1 MGYQLNVL
9 QQHSAKCANPLERPA
24 VENIP
29 EVYEYR
35 DRLLAGILDTI
46 LEPGFTINSDCVFSG
61 RAGLAYALLQHDV
74 SAEKLKEH
82 KFKSLEDALSFFL
95 SSTVSWGQIHRQQ
108 CSLMH
113 GRLGILT
120 VATLTRWREG
130 NADENVFK
138 ELREIEE
145 LYKIPAG
152 VHKGYELGEG
162 CTWGREMSA
171 YTIKHLKACATNK
184 PFATTLLRT
193 SHPRVTLPLL
203 AQQGD
208 NKDTEYVLGGCEG
221 LMGILYVLMAVS
233 EAIKVDWIEDVE
245 ASIDC
250 VLTMETSTADMP
262 RDIGHDDEREPE
274 TSFLT
279 GSAAAVLML
288 CKAAEVFPHKKS
300 DFLRAAVRLGE
311 TCWTRGIRIN
321 ESSSVQIDVYRGL
334 TGNGFALL
342 RLFEATRDG
351 KWLHRA
357 QQFALLL
364 KETLGPVPI
373 WPSRNTSLAPA
384 PPGSTWPLGLYD
396 GIAGVMCYFTAC
408 EKSYHLTDEE
418 YKGVIPNVPFFDL

>member
-364 KETLGPVPI
+364 KETLGPVP
-373 WPSRNTSLAPA
+373 
-384 PPGSTWPLGLYD
+384 
-396 GIAGVMCYFTAC
+396 M
-408 EKSYHLTDEE
+408 
-418 YKGVIPNVPFFDL
+418 